1 MNISRKQWL
10 MQLNLQLFV
19 FQRLGCQVQVRSVSS
34 HWETKLEAS
43 VWCSQFPP
51 DNSRRKGTW
60 KSWGLQ
66 SRQKLCW
73 PWETI
78 GEVSVW
84 PFPSPHTWLEGY
96 VLFLLKI
103 FFFKKI
109 TFPSKWFSIS
119 YLKRITQQTRLVAGK
134 QRTFHRFITCQIQIS
149 SLWLIPA
156 RRPLSLPPIR
166 PMRYGRLVPA
176 RSPS

>member
-66 SRQKLCW
+66 SRQKALLAMGNHRGSLCL
-73 PWETI
+73 T
-78 GEVSVW
+78 
-84 PFPSPHTWLEGY
+84 FPISPHLAGR
-96 VLFLLKI
+96 LLD
-103 FFFKKI
+103 
-109 TFPSKWFSIS
+109 FPLWKW
-119 YLKRITQQTRLVAGK
+119 KTNHLVSM
-134 QRTFHRFITCQIQIS
+134 RM
-149 SLWLIPA
+149 WLIPGLTQWVGY
-156 RRPLSLPPIR
+156 PVLP
-166 PMRYGRLVPA
+166 
-176 RSPS
+176 